1 MIAAHA
7 LLGFLRLEAIA
18 LARQRHGVLLPLA
31 QVYLL
36 QALTATLPLLLALA
50 CDRVELIVLRVFVF
64 FFIPICII
72 LLLQIVLL
80 IFFGFFILLAFVVKL
95 VGDIDRTTLQL
106 YLLSIL
112 LREEVR
118 SATRGLH
125 ELLEVLWLV
134 RSTHIL
140 VVHAHLLLLLLLLHV
155 LLGRTLLPLLTL
167 LVHVLL
173 LLFLLLMLLG

>member
-140 VVHAHLLLLLLLLHV
+140 VVHAHLLLLLLLHV